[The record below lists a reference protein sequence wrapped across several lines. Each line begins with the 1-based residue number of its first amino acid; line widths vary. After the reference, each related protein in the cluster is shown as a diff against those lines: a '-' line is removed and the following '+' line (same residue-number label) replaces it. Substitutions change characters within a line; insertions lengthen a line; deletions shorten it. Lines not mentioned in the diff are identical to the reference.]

1 MGKRL
6 LHAIPIDLKVAHPA
20 AVSSL
25 FILIWGVSL
34 AFFLS
39 LYALHKRHRV
49 QQVSAYAYLSE
60 KKKKEAQDL
69 LKYQRKY
76 AELELV
82 KLAKQEKEDEIAL
95 KREQGAI
102 ILERDK
108 QALEKEK
115 LEVEAARLD
124 LERKRAEYVIELA
137 RLVTVTFYVGA
148 DTDEMRAALIRN
160 ALPAL
165 KDFGHKEK
173 ESTTIILE
181 HLQSMPGDTPRA
193 IPAVTI

>member
-1 MGKRL
+1 M
-6 LHAIPIDLKVAHPA
+6 
-20 AVSSL
+20 
-25 FILIWGVSL
+25 
-34 AFFLS
+34 
-39 LYALHKRHRV
+39 
-49 QQVSAYAYLSE
+49 QEVSAYAYLSE

-69 LKYQRKY
+69 LKYQRKH
-76 AELELV
+76 AELDLV

-137 RLVTVTFYVGA
+137 
-148 DTDEMRAALIRN
+148 D
-160 ALPAL
+160 
-165 KDFGHKEK
+165 
-173 ESTTIILE
+173 S
-181 HLQSMPGDTPRA
+181 
-193 IPAVTI
+193 